1 MSSKVKEAGCK
12 GSGISKKKKI
22 ILISVLSALA
32 VIIAVLLILLIGA
45 YTMFKPQLDAIGT
58 IEKLDDGIYSMT
70 YAGDYGF
77 DEFLARGGAASDEEV
92 AAYLTE
98 FLSHGF
104 YKVSTTE
111 QTPGCSTVQADRE
124 GGGYLFG
131 RNFDWDN
138 GTIMIVRTVPD
149 NGYASVS
156 TCNLDFLGFGD
167 DFLPDGGF
175 MNELLSLAA
184 VYVPL
189 DGINE
194 KGLCIADLT
203 IDTDEG
209 IAQDNGKPDLTTTTA
224 IRLIL
229 DRAATVDD
237 AIRLLREYDMHG
249 SIGSMHHLA
258 ISDNSGKSVVVEYI
272 DNELTVTE
280 TKVVTNFFLAEG
292 DHRGI
297 GSEQSM
303 HRYEILEEWLY
314 ENGIANAEQMCGAL
328 QSVSKTAI
336 GDEYE
341 MTVWSIVFDQQ
352 ECTATYYFRENYDR
366 SIVFKVKDD

>member
-1 MSSKVKEAGCK
+1 MSAKAKETGRN
-12 GSGISKKKKI
+12 GSGLSKKKKTV
-22 ILISVLSALA
+22 LISVISALA
-32 VIIAVLLILLIGA
+32 VIVVLMLVLLIGA

-111 QTPGCSTVQADRE
+111 QSPGCSTVQADRE
-124 GGGYLFG
+124 DGGYLFG

-149 NGYASVS
+149 GGYASVS

-203 IDTDEG
+203 IDIDEG
-209 IAQDNGKPDLTTTTA
+209 ISQDNGKPDLTTTTA
-224 IRLIL
+224 IRLML
-229 DRAATVDD
+229 DRAATVDE
-237 AIRLLREYDMHG
+237 AIALLGQYDMHG
-249 SIGSMHHLA
+249 SIGSMHHIA
-258 ISDNSGKSVVVEYI
+258 ISDSTGKSVVVEYI
-272 DNELTVTE
+272 NNELTVTE
-280 TKVVTNFFLAEG
+280 TKVVTNFFIAEG

-297 GSEQSM
+297 GSEQSKL
-303 HRYEILEEWLY
+303 RYNILEEWIY
-314 ENGIANAEQMCGAL
+314 ENGLANASGMRDAL
-328 QSVSKTAI
+328 KSVSKTAI

-341 MTVWSIVFDQQ
+341 MTVWSIVFDQE
-352 ECTATYYFRENYDR
+352 ECTATYYFRENYD
-366 SIVFKVKDD
+366 SSLVFKVKDD